1 VPERISQEAAVP
13 LQDGAAPALPLPA
26 LCAGGVA
33 AAPFAAWLEFHAA
46 QRATGGGAGA
56 GGGGGGAGREAAR
69 GLSQDIFWPPPA
81 PGSARSAAAAERA
94 GAGAGAWAGVA
105 EALGAL
111 AEAAETEAA
120 RLRALGAL
128 AAREAAEPWGADVDR
143 DTLIVLEA
151 SAAQRAR
158 RVYVRA
164 APQALSAGR
173 AGVAAGAA
181 GAVRGGRARATAA
194 GADRAAHPAARA
206 GAVLRALRAVG
217 VGSIWAV

>member
-13 LQDGAAPALPLPA
+13 LQDGAAPELPLPA

-81 PGSARSAAAAERA
+81 PGSARSAAAAERM
-94 GAGAGAWAGVA
+94 GAGAGAGVA

-111 AEAAETEAA
+111 AEAAETEAG
-120 RLRALGAL
+120 RLRALGPL
-128 AAREAAEPWGADVDR
+128 AARGAAEPWEADVDR

-151 SAAQRAR
+151 SAAQSAR
-158 RVYVRA
+158 WVCVRA
-164 APQALSAGR
+164 APQGLSAGR

-206 GAVLRALRAVG
+206 GAVLSTLRAVA
-217 VGSIWAV
+217 VWAV